1 MVQADF
7 KAMERSGWSERAAI
21 YNDYTGTLC
30 RQAIAPLLHEGEVA
44 GSHAVLDGGC
54 GTGAAAAEAAR
65 LGASVTAVDFSDD
78 MVEVA
83 RARCPG
89 AAVCAGDAEALV
101 FEDASFDRVV
111 CNFGILH
118 VADPDRAI
126 AEAARVLK
134 SGGRYAFTAWR
145 GPEVSP
151 FFRIVMDAVSE
162 SGTLDVDLPPAPPM
176 FRFSD
181 EAECARTLRAAG
193 SPTSGA
199 QMSRSSWSSCWKIS
213 PTSSGTPSSAPRCCS
228 IGRRP
233 KRAQRSNGRLWTSS
247 QLSRTGGRSRS
258 PSRRSSRAE
267 SAGHLKLLSVG
278 DARSCAEADLL
289 ALDGPS
295 GGVMARRRVR

>member
-181 EAECARTLRAAG
+181 EAECARTLRAARFTDIRCADVPVKLEFVLEDLPDFLRNTFVRTTMLLDRQTPEARAAIERTLVDKLAAFSDG
-193 SPTSGA
+193 RQVSVPFPALVASGV
-199 QMSRSSWSSCWKIS
+199 RR
-213 PTSSGTPSSAPRCCS
+213 TPEASQ
-228 IGRRP
+228 RR
-233 KRAQRSNGRLWTSS
+233 
-247 QLSRTGGRSRS
+247 
-258 PSRRSSRAE
+258 
-267 SAGHLKLLSVG
+267 
-278 DARSCAEADLL
+278 
-289 ALDGPS
+289 
-295 GGVMARRRVR
+295 

>member
-7 KAMERSGWSERAAI
+7 KAMERSGWSERTAI

-30 RQAIAPLLHEGEVA
+30 RQAIAPLLQEGEVA
-44 GSHAVLDGGC
+44 GSHAVLDVCC

-89 AAVCAGDAEALV
+89 VAVCAGDAEALA

-118 VADPDRAI
+118 VSDPDRAI

-193 SPTSGA
+193 FTD
-199 QMSRSSWSSCWKIS
+199 I
-213 PTSSGTPSSAPRCCS
+213 RCADV
-228 IGRRP
+228 P
-233 KRAQRSNGRLWTSS
+233 V
-247 QLSRTGGRSRS
+247 
-258 PSRRSSRAE
+258 
-267 SAGHLKLLSVG
+267 KLEFVL
-278 DARSCAEADLL
+278 ADLPEPDPVPWTL
-289 ALDGPS
+289 GCVTRPLGWSQGCAVGAWRA
-295 GGVMARRRVR
+295 G